1 MQFQQSV
8 SLFSRIVNTPYEVV
22 MGEDISCRL
31 LCHDRSNLI
40 TWNEFSSQQVID
52 MIEHE
57 YSVHLLGYFHHYQSI
72 AILFYALFIPN
83 FSFTD

>member
-1 MQFQQSV
+1 MILILSL

-31 LCHDRSNLI
+31 LCHEPSKLI
-40 TWNEFSSQQVID
+40 TWNEYSSQQVID

-57 YSVHLLGYFHHYQSI
+57 YSVHLLEHFYHY
-72 AILFYALFIPN
+72 LY
-83 FSFTD
+83 